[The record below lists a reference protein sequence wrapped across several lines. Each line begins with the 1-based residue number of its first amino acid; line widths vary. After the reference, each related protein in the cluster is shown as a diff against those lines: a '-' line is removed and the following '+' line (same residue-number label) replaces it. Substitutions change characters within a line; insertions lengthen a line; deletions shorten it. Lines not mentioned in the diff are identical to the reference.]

1 MPIMFERNTFN
12 CYVLKYVRATKQK
25 IGTCFTVTTGTSSQ
39 GKNQITMIELTL
51 ITIPKQYWYQYIYH
65 TTLMHKSILL
75 ADREERQTQE

>member
-25 IGTCFTVTTGTSSQ
+25 IGTCFTVPTGTSSL

-51 ITIPKQYWYQYIYH
+51 LTILKQ
-65 TTLMHKSILL
+65 
-75 ADREERQTQE
+75 